1 MLAVGATLVVT
12 TAVLEAPDL
21 DLETGVPVL
30 EAPDRVETAAAE
42 VPAIGATLVPGA
54 NLAAE
59 PAAEVVPDLV
69 EAKRVAAAEPTEPA
83 SSLIELDGE

>member
-30 EAPDRVETAAAE
+30 EAPDRVETAE
-42 VPAIGATLVPGA
+42 VPAIGATLVTGA

-59 PAAEVVPDLV
+59 PAAEVVSDLV

>member
-30 EAPDRVETAAAE
+30 EAPDRVETAE
-42 VPAIGATLVPGA
+42 VPAIGATLVTGA

-59 PAAEVVPDLV
+59 PAAEVDLV